1 MSTNFAS
8 AGIPGTRL
16 KVCVWWG
23 GGGSHTQYRITP
35 VPRLGAGA
43 LMLNAWDW
51 TVTKIRNSFK
61 IYPYGYCAGNH
72 EGEKKLNPGKINFLA
87 HKIQRL
93 SGLAAHCH
101 LEITQIMAHGY

>member
-1 MSTNFAS
+1 MSTNFGS

-23 GGGSHTQYRITP
+23 GGWWGGSHTQYRITP

-51 TVTKIRNSFK
+51 TVTIFNFSFHDQFGAALVVWRFFVLVVWRFLFNKFIFSGFVHVRN
-61 IYPYGYCAGNH
+61 C
-72 EGEKKLNPGKINFLA
+72 L
-87 HKIQRL
+87 
-93 SGLAAHCH
+93 
-101 LEITQIMAHGY
+101 

>member
-1 MSTNFAS
+1 MSTNFGL

-23 GGGSHTQYRITP
+23 GGVGWGGGSHTHYCITP

-51 TVTKIRNSFK
+51 TVTITDTAVYNQYISD
-61 IYPYGYCAGNH
+61 
-72 EGEKKLNPGKINFLA
+72 INMLGDLTSNYVT
-87 HKIQRL
+87 R
-93 SGLAAHCH
+93 
-101 LEITQIMAHGY
+101 

>member
-1 MSTNFAS
+1 MSTNFGS

-16 KVCVWWG
+16 KVCVWWWGGG

-51 TVTKIRNSFK
+51 TVTTLSRFYSL
-61 IYPYGYCAGNH
+61 
-72 EGEKKLNPGKINFLA
+72 EKKTISERKNTKHPYPLP
-87 HKIQRL
+87 
-93 SGLAAHCH
+93 
-101 LEITQIMAHGY
+101 Y